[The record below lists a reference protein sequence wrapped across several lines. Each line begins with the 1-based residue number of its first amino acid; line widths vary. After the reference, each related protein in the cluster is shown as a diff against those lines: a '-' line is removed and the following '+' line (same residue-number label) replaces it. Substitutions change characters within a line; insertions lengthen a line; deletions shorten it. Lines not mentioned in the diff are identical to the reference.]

1 MPLRR
6 IYLVLFLFCCCCN
19 GTAQRLPFNFDQLKV
34 GNDAISNQVNCLLKD
49 RNGYLWMGTAAGLK
63 RYDPVYTAS
72 FKRKKDDSTSLIY
85 NNVTALC
92 EDQQGRIW
100 VGTSEGVCYYDRRKN
115 LFTQLKQTKKKGAV
129 SDNIICTSD
138 GDVWF
143 SLANEGVYRY
153 DMKTGGLQNFS
164 TSSAEGNRLSS
175 TWVPLHGMVEDPR
188 KTGLW
193 IACSNGLN
201 FYDYAGKKIYT
212 ADFNPN
218 KIKALTKTY
227 SSAPVVYKN
236 KLVFSDNSALQI
248 KWYDLLTN
256 SFTDSLSPKSGKGFP
271 LFYIRQLFF
280 DRNGNLWLSTTD
292 QRAAYI
298 DMKQRKATDIIYT
311 SGRKNSFSSD
321 RFMDVLQ
328 EKNNSLWFATANG
341 ITTVIG
347 FDAMNTNDKLFQV
360 YDFSKQF
367 LLNEKELDA
376 MKSIAEDA
384 GNGNWWI
391 VTSNKRLINYNPTTD
406 AFEEWKAPAEKQCVN
421 YDVAADVHDYGKKIL
436 LFKPKA
442 FFIFDKT
449 VKQFSRV
456 AMPPA
461 LANCEN
467 FFISNTMLAGDS
479 VWLFARSKTNEAYCY
494 NLLNNQ
500 WKAYPFVNKKSNEE
514 LWASFSC
521 ATKKGELFVA
531 INGKGIAKFSN
542 GKKQFEFFV
551 SKNAVDLSQE
561 NFTGLAEDSDGNI
574 LVSTRNELMKLNT
587 SSNEIK
593 TVMETDL
600 IGAIAVSSNGHLC
613 YAALDNVFFYDEK
626 KNGKIGFQFEVE
638 DIFHHPGN
646 KLISLSNGKMISL
659 QNMELMLIDCKQ
671 TYLPSFPDQV
681 YINHLYTNDTSILIN
696 ENDSRASF
704 VPSQNNFNI
713 DFGIMGMPN
722 TSVYAFSY
730 QLEGFDK
737 DWVDDARGT
746 HTATYSNLSG
756 GDYIFK
762 VRATDVNR
770 KTLPEQRL
778 YIHIDTVFYKTKWFI
793 GLMLLT
799 ILSAAVLL
807 VRFRINKQKEIMK
820 LETKAHHLEKEKTQ
834 VQYENLKQQLNPHF
848 LFNSLSSLRSL
859 IRINPP
865 LATGFLDGLSNT
877 YRYLLRSGDNEMVTL
892 QEEINF
898 VQTYVQLQKTR
909 FEEGLQ
915 IKVDVPE
922 NLLQKKIAP
931 VTLQGLIENAI
942 KHNTIEEDAP
952 LTIAIFC
959 DDKGYVAVRNNLQRY
974 KVVETSN
981 KKGLE
986 ALKTLYSF
994 LSTKPVLVEQ
1004 DEKYFTVKVPVI

>member
-1 MPLRR
+1 MLLRNT
-6 IYLVLFLFCCCCN
+6 LLLLSFLFAF
-19 GTAQRLPFNFDQLKV
+19 GSSIAQRLPFTFEQVRV
-34 GNDAISNQVNCLLKD
+34 GSDAISNQANCLLKD
-49 RNGYLWMGTAAGLK
+49 RNGYLWIGTAAGLK

-72 FKRKKDDSTSLIY
+72 FKRKKGDSTSLAH

-92 EDQQGRIW
+92 EDLQGRIW
-100 VGTSEGVCYYDRRKN
+100 VGTSEGVCFYDRNKKM
-115 LFTQLKQTKKKGAV
+115 FTQLKQTKKKGAV
-129 SDNIICTSD
+129 CDNIVCTSG
-138 GDVWF
+138 GDVCF
-143 SLANEGVYRY
+143 SLANEGVFRY
-153 DMKTGGLQNFS
+153 DIKTGSLQNFS
-164 TSSAEGNRLSS
+164 PVSADGNRLSS
-175 TWVPLHGMVEDPR
+175 TWVPAHGMVEDPR

-201 FYDYAGKKIYT
+201 FYDYAGRKIYN

-218 KIKALTKTY
+218 KIKALTKNY
-227 SSAPVVYKN
+227 SSAPVIYKN
-236 KLVFSDNSALQI
+236 KLVFSDNSTLQI
-248 KWYDLLTN
+248 RWYDLQTN

-271 LFYIRQLFF
+271 LFYIQQLFF

-298 DMKQRKATDIIYT
+298 DMQLRKATDIIYT

-328 EKNNSLWFATANG
+328 EKNNSLWFATTNG

-347 FDAMNTNDKLFQV
+347 FDAMNTTDKLFQV

-367 LLNEKELDA
+367 LLNGKELDA
-376 MKSIAEDA
+376 MKSMAEDA

-391 VTSNKRLINYNPTTD
+391 ATSNNRLINYNPNTD
-406 AFEEWKAPAEKQCVN
+406 AFEEWKVPSEKQCVN

-442 FFIFDKT
+442 FFIFDKI

-456 AMPPA
+456 ALPPA
-461 LANCEN
+461 LANCEF
-467 FFISNTMLAGDS
+467 FFINNTILAGDS
-479 VWLFARSKTNEAYCY
+479 VWLFVKSKANEAYCY
-494 NLLNNQ
+494 NLHNRQ
-500 WKAYPFVNKKSNEE
+500 WKAYPYPSSNANEE
-514 LWASFSC
+514 WWASFSC

-531 INGKGIAKFSN
+531 MSGKGLAKFSKE
-542 GKKQFEFFV
+542 KKQFELV
-551 SKNAVDLSQE
+551 ASKNAADLLQE
-561 NFTGLAEDSDGNI
+561 NFTGLAEDSEGNI
-574 LVSTRNELMKLNT
+574 MFSTRNELMKLNT
-587 SSNEIK
+587 ATNEIK
-593 TVMETDL
+593 TMMETDL
-600 IGAIAVSSNGHLC
+600 IGVIAVSSNGHLC

-626 KNGKIGFQFEVE
+626 KNDKIGFQFEVQ
-638 DIFHHPGN
+638 DIFHQPGN

-659 QNMELMLIDCKQ
+659 QNMELMLIDFKQ
-671 TYLPSFPDQV
+671 TYLPSFPDQA
-681 YINHLYTNDTSILIN
+681 YINHLYTHDSSILIN
-696 ENDSRASF
+696 ENNSRVSF
-704 VPSQNNFNI
+704 VPSQNNFTI
-713 DFGIMGMPN
+713 DFGIIGTPN
-722 TSVYAFSY
+722 TSVYEFSY

-737 DWVDDARGT
+737 GWVSDARGT
-746 HTATYSNLSG
+746 HTATYSNLDG

-762 VRATDVNR
+762 VRATDVNH

-778 YIHIDTVFYKTKWFI
+778 YIHIDTVFYKKKWFI
-793 GLMLLT
+793 GLMFLAIMT
-799 ILSAAVLL
+799 AAVLL
-807 VRFRINKQKEIMK
+807 VRFRINKQKEILK

-865 LATGFLDGLSNT
+865 LATDFLDGLSNT
-877 YRYLLRSGDNEMVTL
+877 YRYLLRSGDNEMVNL

-915 IKVDVPE
+915 LKVDIPE
-922 NLLQKKIAP
+922 NLLQKRIAP

-952 LTIAIFC
+952 LAIEIFC

-1004 DEKYFTVKVPVI
+1004 DEKYFTVKVPLV